1 MQPTQ
6 NLEQDTIAKIFD
18 AHLAMISNN
27 VKAWADLLAEDA
39 IVEFPYASALGA
51 PQRLEGKEAI
61 YNHVQAAISQ
71 MQNLTF
77 TNVRKY
83 ITLNPNVLLAEVH
96 GEAIISTT
104 CRHYQQDYVMR
115 METKD
120 GLIVHYREYWNPAPV
135 MDAWGDTPNFSAQ

>member
-1 MQPTQ
+1 MQPRQ
-6 NLEQDTIAKIFD
+6 NLDRDTISEIFD
-18 AHLAMISNN
+18 THLATIGNN
-27 VKAWADLLAEDA
+27 VEAWANLLAEDV

-51 PQRLEGKEAI
+51 SQRLEGKEAI
-61 YNHVQAAISQ
+61 YNHVQAAIAQ

-83 ITLNPNVLLAEVH
+83 LTLNPNVLLAEVH
-96 GEAIISTT
+96 GEAVIATT
-104 CRHYQQDYVMR
+104 RRHYQQDYVMR

-135 MDAWGDTPNFSAQ
+135 MDAWGDTPNFSAE